1 MSPGRRKRILEAIRQ
16 HRERLEELDYRRYRR
31 ECDYWR
37 VVTYH
42 VNRIRGLGRL
52 LEDEERCPG

>member
-1 MSPGRRKRILEAIRQ
+1 MTPGRRKRILEAIRH
-16 HRERLEELDYRRYRR
+16 HRERLEALDCRRYRR

-42 VNRIRGLGRL
+42 VNRIRGLMTL
-52 LEDEERCPG
+52 LEDGERCPR